1 MYSGHPRS
9 SNLSIA
15 RIELLPKRVLGSLHF
30 IMQIKIF
37 YLLQKHL
44 ERVCM
49 EFHGMDKCNFF
60 RKVFY
65 I

>member
-1 MYSGHPRS
+1 MYSGHSGS

-15 RIELLPKRVLGSLHF
+15 RVELLPQRVLGSLHF

-37 YLLQKHL
+37 YLLRKHL
-44 ERVCM
+44 ERVCV
-49 EFHGMDKCNFF
+49 EFHSMSKCNFF
-60 RKVFY
+60 RKVCY